1 MVQFTDYKAL
11 TLFEDTTLT
20 KYQYKIIR
28 LHAIAKNADI
38 YF

>member
-1 MVQFTDYKAL
+1 MVQFTDYEAL

-20 KYQYKIIR
+20 KYQYEIIR